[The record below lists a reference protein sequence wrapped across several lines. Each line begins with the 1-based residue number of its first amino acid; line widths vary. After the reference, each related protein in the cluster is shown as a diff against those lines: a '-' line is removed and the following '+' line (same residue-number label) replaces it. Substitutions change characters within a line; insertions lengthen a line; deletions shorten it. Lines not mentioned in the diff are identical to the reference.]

1 MVKLLLRDDE
11 VEYCSGC
18 PDLEFGYN
26 ILGGK
31 IPQVPLII
39 ENTGSS
45 LQFIQS
51 YGGRGKSGLNSFRG
65 KFHCSL
71 FQCDQHYSLNKEVLL
86 MEPISRTTLNTK
98 GLVAAGRRWL
108 PPVPANREL
117 VESSNSK

>member
-71 FQCDQHYSLNKEVLL
+71 FQCDQHALL
-86 MEPISRTTLNTK
+86 LDQRDSIN
-98 GLVAAGRRWL
+98 G
-108 PPVPANREL
+108 ANR
-117 VESSNSK
+117 VFFFYFYMNSKISKLAQA